1 MSGITLSIG
10 LLSPPWAAV
19 PPPAYGGTEYVVDQL
34 ARGLTAAGHHVT
46 LFATG
51 DSTVPVPTGHTLPT
65 GAPDRVGEGAVEL
78 RHVMHGYEALVGCD
92 VVHDHTLLGPAWALA
107 CGYDRVVTTS
117 HGPFED
123 ERRTIYRDYGKRLP
137 VVAISHD
144 QAAQAPEIAI
154 DRVIHHGL
162 DLDRFPVGRGD
173 GGYLLFLGRMAPVK
187 GVREAV
193 QTARAAGRRLVIAAK
208 MREPGEREYFAQH
221 VEPLLGDDAV
231 FIGEVANGAK
241 LELLAGATALL
252 NPIRW
257 PEPFGLVM
265 TESLACGTPVLTCPV
280 GAASEIVDDGLTGF
294 LRADHDGL
302 VDAARRVG
310 EIDRAACRAAVVDR
324 FSTGRMV
331 DDHVALYQDVVTR

>member
-1 MSGITLSIG
+1 
-10 LLSPPWAAV
+10 
-19 PPPAYGGTEYVVDQL
+19 
-34 ARGLTAAGHHVT
+34 
-46 LFATG
+46 
-51 DSTVPVPTGHTLPT
+51 
-65 GAPDRVGEGAVEL
+65 
-78 RHVMHGYEALVGCD
+78 
-92 VVHDHTLLGPAWALA
+92 
-107 CGYDRVVTTS
+107 
-117 HGPFED
+117 
-123 ERRTIYRDYGKRLP
+123 
-137 VVAISHD
+137 
-144 QAAQAPEIAI
+144 
-154 DRVIHHGL
+154 
-162 DLDRFPVGRGD
+162 
-173 GGYLLFLGRMAPVK
+173 
-187 GVREAV
+187 
-193 QTARAAGRRLVIAAK
+193 VIAAK

-280 GAASEIVDDGLTGF
+280 GAAPEIVDDGLTGF